1 MFAKSAELYD
11 AIYAWK
17 DYSAESLKLTRIIR
31 QHKASEG
38 TRLLDVACGTG
49 AHIPYLRPEFT
60 IEGLDLDP
68 GLLEVAR
75 SRNPG
80 ITFHLGDM
88 THFDLGRKFDVVT
101 CLFSA
106 IGYAKTVP
114 RLRDAVLNI
123 SNHLESWGVV
133 IIEPWLMPDVY
144 EAGKVYATFVD
155 KPDLK
160 IARMNI
166 SGIEEGLSI
175 LDFHYMV
182 ATAEGIEHFTE
193 RHELG
198 LFSHEDYMQ
207 ALEASGL
214 SVTHDPEGLTGR
226 GLYIGVRK
234 ADC

>member
-11 AIYAWK
+11 VIYAWK
-17 DYSAESLKLTRIIR
+17 DYSAESLKLTRIIE
-31 QHKASEG
+31 QHKQSPG
-38 TRLLDVACGTG
+38 IRLLDVACGTG
-49 AHIPYLRPEFT
+49 AHLPYLRPT
-60 IEGLDLDP
+60 LTVEGLDLDP

-75 SRNPG
+75 RRNPG
-80 ITFHLGDM
+80 IPFHLGDM
-88 THFDLGRKFDVVT
+88 THLTLGRKFDVVT

-106 IGYAKTVP
+106 IGYVKTLP

-123 SNHLESWGVV
+123 SNHLETGGVA

-144 EAGKVYATFVD
+144 EVGGVYATFVD

-166 SGIEEGLSI
+166 SAIEDGLSI

-182 ATAEGIEHFTE
+182 ATPEGIEYFSE

-234 ADC
+234 AG